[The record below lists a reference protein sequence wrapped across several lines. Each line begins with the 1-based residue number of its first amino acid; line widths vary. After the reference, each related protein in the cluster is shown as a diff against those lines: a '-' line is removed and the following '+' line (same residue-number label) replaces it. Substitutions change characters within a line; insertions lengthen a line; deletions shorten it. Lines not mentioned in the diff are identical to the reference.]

1 MMPQVPEFSRPIE
14 VARVGP
20 QGSTESITADA
31 KECVALAARLQLPAV
46 HAVRARLHMKPWR
59 GGGFKVKGE
68 VKADITQV
76 SVVSLE
82 EFRSDVTFDVE
93 RYFLPHV
100 NAESDEEIDAIS
112 DGIIDIGEVV
122 AETMGIEL
130 DPYPRKPGESFQS
143 GPDAEEERPTAKISP
158 FAILKK
164 NGDA

>member
-1 MMPQVPEFSRPIE
+1 
-14 VARVGP
+14 
-20 QGSTESITADA
+20 
-31 KECVALAARLQLPAV
+31 
-46 HAVRARLHMKPWR
+46 MKPWR

-82 EFRSDVTFDVE
+82 EFRSEVTFDVE

-122 AETMGIEL
+122 AETLGIEL

-143 GPDAEEERPTAKISP
+143 GPDAAEERPTAKISP